1 MQNIDVTVE
10 VKHELGDI
18 SRDLFI
24 ESADYTCRCRKLN
37 QWDACPLCRHSCGWS
52 VSKSSGI
59 MWRRLTHIQ
68 GQLLAALT
76 DILCYQIPA
85 KIASCQDQQPT
96 TPASTQATV
105 PQRDC
110 YLSGSASLS
119 RRRFASIRGET
130 YQGMGYV
137 KRFIYLMRVTF
148 CVLTQY
154 LRLGYGVYPIS
165 DRRCRCEVDS
175 SDPQLYPRLTLVG
188 PRPRAASD

>member
-1 MQNIDVTVE
+1 MGPMQNIDVTVE

-110 YLSGSASLS
+110 YSIYPEAQFFREDDSHQSGV
-119 RRRFASIRGET
+119 RRIKGWDT
-130 YQGMGYV
+130 
-137 KRFIYLMRVTF
+137 
-148 CVLTQY
+148 
-154 LRLGYGVYPIS
+154 
-165 DRRCRCEVDS
+165 
-175 SDPQLYPRLTLVG
+175 
-188 PRPRAASD
+188 